1 MANEN
6 TIKVYQDASSRW
18 VAEIGDDTD
27 GLAGYGRNG
36 EKALGRLLQIIKE
49 RKWSFEDQKSLRTPP
64 IPRHRYTAGGKTMV
78 IAQEVSEE
86 TV

>member
-1 MANEN
+1 MALR
-6 TIKVYQDASSRW
+6 ASQSAGSRW
-18 VAEIGDDTD
+18 MAEIGDDTD

-64 IPRHRYTAGGKTMV
+64 IP
-78 IAQEVSEE
+78 
-86 TV
+86 

>member
-18 VAEIGDDTD
+18 VAEIGDGTD

-36 EKALGRLLQIIKE
+36 AVALKRLLFIIDE
-49 RKWSFEDQKSLRTPP
+49 RQWSFEEQRSLRKPP
-64 IPRHRYTAGGKTMV
+64 IPRQRYTAGGKTMV

-86 TV
+86 MT